1 MRILV
6 FGAGSI
12 GSFFGGLLSRK
23 YDVTLFG
30 RKKHMDEI
38 KKNGLK
44 ITGKTNRVF
53 YPKTGTK
60 RGGKYDLIILT
71 VKAYDTKKSMNTLK
85 SIIDSNTVILSLQNG
100 LGNEE
105 IIVNSLKNKGFSKG
119 CDGIPTGIP
128 SISGKLKEF
137 SRGFDG
143 NAKRFLETYGF
154 AEQIRSCDGKVRS
167 TFPSILGK
175 ISDFSKGNKGV
186 LRGITNHGVIFV
198 KPGEIHHSG
207 MGKTVIGE
215 IDGKKTERIKK
226 ICSMFNNTGIKT
238 KISNDI
244 KKDVWA
250 KTIINSAI
258 NPVTAI
264 TGLKNGYLLK
274 IPMLTKLMENICSEG
289 VKVANREGVFFDSD
303 VFEETKKTASLTAEN
318 KSSMLQDLQNRKKT
332 EIDFINGAIVEIGKK
347 HGIDTPLNSMLT
359 VLVKVL
365 EKRNM

>member
-1 MRILV
+1 MLFQNIFYPREVFPFMRILI

-12 GSFFGGLLSRK
+12 GSLFGGLLSRK

-44 ITGKTNRVF
+44 ITGKTNHVF

-105 IIVNSLKNKGFSKG
+105 IIANSLKNRVFS
-119 CDGIPTGIP
+119 
-128 SISGKLKEF
+128 SG
-137 SRGFDG
+137 
-143 NAKRFLETYGF
+143 N
-154 AEQIRSCDGKVRS
+154 I
-167 TFPSILGK
+167 
-175 ISDFSKGNKGV
+175 GV
-186 LRGITNHGVIFV
+186 LRGITNHGVIFI

-207 MGKTVIGE
+207 IGETVIGE

-226 ICSMFNNTGIKT
+226 ICSMFNSVGIKT
-238 KISNDI
+238 RISNDI

-250 KTIINSAI
+250 KTIVNSAI
-258 NPVTAI
+258 NPITAI

-274 IPMLTKLMENICSEG
+274 IPMLTGFMGQVCLEG
-289 VKVANREGVFFDSD
+289 VRVANKSGVFFDSD
-303 VFEETKKTASLTAEN
+303 VFEE
-318 KSSMLQDLQNRKKT
+318 
-332 EIDFINGAIVEIGKK
+332 
-347 HGIDTPLNSMLT
+347 
-359 VLVKVL
+359 
-365 EKRNM
+365 

>member
-1 MRILV
+1 MLFQNIFYPREVFPFMRILI

-12 GSFFGGLLSRK
+12 GSLFGGLLSRK

-105 IIVNSLKNKGFSKG
+105 IIANSLKNRVFS
-119 CDGIPTGIP
+119 
-128 SISGKLKEF
+128 SG
-137 SRGFDG
+137 
-143 NAKRFLETYGF
+143 N
-154 AEQIRSCDGKVRS
+154 I
-167 TFPSILGK
+167 
-175 ISDFSKGNKGV
+175 GV

-198 KPGEIHHSG
+198 KPGEIRHSG
-207 MGKTVIGE
+207 IGETVIGE

-226 ICSMFNNTGIKT
+226 ICSMFNSVGIKT
-238 KISNDI
+238 RISNDI

-250 KTIINSAI
+250 KTIVNSAI
-258 NPVTAI
+258 NPITAI

-274 IPMLTKLMENICSEG
+274 IPMLTGFMGQVCLEG
-289 VKVANREGVFFDSD
+289 VRVANKSGVFFDSD

-318 KSSMLQDLQNRKKT
+318 RSSMLQDIESGKKT
-332 EIDFINGAIVEIGKK
+332 EIDFINGAIAKIGKR
-347 HGIDTPLNSMLT
+347 HGIETPLNNMLT
-359 VLVKVL
+359 CMVKAL
-365 EKRNM
+365 EKSRY

>member
-1 MRILV
+1 MRILI

-12 GSFFGGLLSRK
+12 GSLFGGLLSRK

-44 ITGKTNRVF
+44 ITGKTNHVF

-105 IIVNSLKNKGFSKG
+105 IIANSLKNRVFS
-119 CDGIPTGIP
+119 
-128 SISGKLKEF
+128 SG
-137 SRGFDG
+137 
-143 NAKRFLETYGF
+143 N
-154 AEQIRSCDGKVRS
+154 I
-167 TFPSILGK
+167 
-175 ISDFSKGNKGV
+175 GV
-186 LRGITNHGVIFV
+186 LRGITNHGVIFI

-207 MGKTVIGE
+207 IGETVIGE

-226 ICSMFNNTGIKT
+226 ICSMFNSVGIKT
-238 KISNDI
+238 RISNDI

-250 KTIINSAI
+250 KTIVNSAI
-258 NPVTAI
+258 NPITAI

-274 IPMLTKLMENICSEG
+274 IPMLTGFMGQVCLEG
-289 VKVANREGVFFDSD
+289 VRVANKSGVFFDSD
-303 VFEETKKTASLTAEN
+303 VFEETKKIAKLTSAN
-318 KSSMLQDLQNRKKT
+318 RSSMLQDIESGKKT
-332 EIDFINGAIVEIGKK
+332 EIDFINGAIAKIGKR
-347 HGIDTPLNSMLT
+347 HGIETPLNNMLT
-359 VLVKVL
+359 CMVKAL
-365 EKRNM
+365 EKSRY

>member
-1 MRILV
+1 MLV
-6 FGAGSI
+6 IFCGFTCKS
-12 GSFFGGLLSRK
+12 SFISLKRK
-23 YDVTLFG
+23 
-30 RKKHMDEI
+30 
-38 KKNGLK
+38 
-44 ITGKTNRVF
+44 
-53 YPKTGTK
+53 
-60 RGGKYDLIILT
+60 
-71 VKAYDTKKSMNTLK
+71 NTLRQE
-85 SIIDSNTVILSLQNG
+85 N
-100 LGNEE
+100 
-105 IIVNSLKNKGFSKG
+105 FSKEKFLSV

-274 IPMLTKLMENICSEG
+274 IPMLTKLMENICLEG
-289 VKVANREGVFFDSD
+289 VRVANREGVFFDSD

>member
-1 MRILV
+1 V

-12 GSFFGGLLSRK
+12 GSLFGGILSKR
-23 YDVTLFG
+23 YDVTLLG

-85 SIIDSNTVILSLQNG
+85 SIIDSNTIILSLQNG

-105 IIVNSLKNKGFSKG
+105 IIANSIGLSKG
-119 CDGIPTGIP
+119 CDGK
-128 SISGKLKEF
+128 SQ
-137 SRGFDG
+137 RD
-143 NAKRFLETYGF
+143 
-154 AEQIRSCDGKVRS
+154 
-167 TFPSILGK
+167 FPSIPGK
-175 ISDFSKGNKGV
+175 TEGFSRGNKGV

-207 MGKTVIGE
+207 MGETVIGE

-274 IPMLTKLMENICSEG
+274 IPMLTGFMGQVCLEG
-289 VKVANREGVFFDSD
+289 VRVANKSGVFFDSD
-303 VFEETKKTASLTAEN
+303 VFEETKKTAGLTAEN

-332 EIDFINGAIVEIGKK
+332 EIDFINGAIAKTGKM
-347 HGIDTPLNSMLT
+347 HGIETPLNSMLT

>member
-44 ITGKTNRVF
+44 ITGKTNNVF
-53 YPKTGTK
+53 YPKTATK
-60 RGGKYDLIILT
+60 ISGKYDLIILT
-71 VKAYDTKKSMNTLK
+71 VKAYDTKKSMEILK
-85 SIIDSNTVILSLQNG
+85 PIIDSNTGILSLQNG

-105 IIVNSLKNKGFSKG
+105 IIANSLKNRVFS
-119 CDGIPTGIP
+119 
-128 SISGKLKEF
+128 SG
-137 SRGFDG
+137 
-143 NAKRFLETYGF
+143 N
-154 AEQIRSCDGKVRS
+154 I
-167 TFPSILGK
+167 
-175 ISDFSKGNKGV
+175 GV

-207 MGKTVIGE
+207 MGETVIGE

-226 ICSMFNNTGIKT
+226 ICSMFNNVGIKT
-238 KISNDI
+238 KISKNI
-244 KKDVWA
+244 EKDVWA
-250 KTIINSAI
+250 KTIVNSAI

-274 IPMLTKLMENICSEG
+274 IPELKRFMRRICLEG
-289 VKVANREGVFFDSD
+289 VRVANKSGFFFDSD

-332 EIDFINGAIVEIGKK
+332 EIDFINGAIAKIGKR
-347 HGIDTPLNSMLT
+347 HGVETPLNNMLT
-359 VLVKVL
+359 ALVKAL
-365 EKRNM
+365 EKMDV